1 MVMNISE
8 LQDKAHQVT
17 TLLKAMGNERRFLIL
32 CYLVDGERSV
42 GELERLVGLSQSALS
57 QHLARLRRDELV
69 QTRRSAQTIYY
80 SLQGSLPLSVMQAL
94 HQVFCGPQAAKVLAS
109 EMKRE
114 LDGAVEDE
122 STTPAS
128 DGADGHANG
137 TAATP
142 RA

>member
-1 MVMNISE
+1 MIMNISE
-8 LQDKAHQVT
+8 LQSQAHQVT

-57 QHLARLRRDELV
+57 QHLARLRRDGLV

-80 SLQGSLPLSVMQAL
+80 SLQGNLPIGVMQAL
-94 HQVFCGPQAAKVLAS
+94 HQVFCGKEGARVLAS
-109 EMKRE
+109 EMQRE
-114 LDGAVEDE
+114 LDGAIKEENPSPGADA
-122 STTPAS
+122 P
-128 DGADGHANG
+128 DGAARQADS
-137 TAATP
+137 